1 MGVALRI
8 AVSLTEGGGLDV
20 SPSSQGHE
28 ASTLMRGVLQGHL
41 MHYDFYTAG
50 APLPSLPHPCPP
62 PPSTPYIYLSSPPS
76 GP

>member
-50 APLPSLPHPCPP
+50 EPPAPPAPPCPLPFQEYA
-62 PPSTPYIYLSSPPS
+62 T
-76 GP
+76 